1 MQILGIKPSLRFI
14 SLLLQMHLLA
24 ATAVLVTDIP
34 FVSKLA
40 LIMSIL
46 LSLYY
51 LLARNI
57 FLHSPGSWCEISI
70 NRDDVSVVTRNGKRF
85 SGKVECNTVISPFFA
100 VLCVRPEKHRTPIF
114 QVIFPDALGEEGFRK
129 MCILLKYNQ

>member
-1 MQILGIKPSLRFI
+1 
-14 SLLLQMHLLA
+14 MHLLA

-34 FVSKLA
+34 LVSKLA

-51 LLARNI
+51 LLVRNI
-57 FLHSPGSWCEISI
+57 FLHSSGSWCEISI
-70 NRDDVSVVTRNGKRF
+70 NRDDVSVATRDGERF
-85 SGKVECNTVISPFFA
+85 SGKVEYNTFISPFFT

-114 QVIFPDALGEEGFRK
+114 QVIFPDALGEEGFRRIR
-129 MCILLKYNQ
+129 MLLKYNQ